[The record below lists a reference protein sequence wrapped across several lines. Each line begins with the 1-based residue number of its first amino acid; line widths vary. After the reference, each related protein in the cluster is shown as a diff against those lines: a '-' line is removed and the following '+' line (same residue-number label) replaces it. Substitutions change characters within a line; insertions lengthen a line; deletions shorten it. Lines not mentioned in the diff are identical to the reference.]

1 MKIADNDMTCI
12 DAMLPPT
19 DNWTIE
25 VLRLLLHRN
34 AQFSNDS
41 YLAWGSV
48 DEAPNQ
54 RFTGMFEAIIKET
67 RSGEINNESTEGG
80 RELYLFELLLRLGI
94 FL

>member
-1 MKIADNDMTCI
+1 MTCI

-34 AQFSNDS
+34 AQFSNVDS
-41 YLAWGSV
+41 YLLWGSV
-48 DEAPNQ
+48 ESPNH
-54 RFTGMFEAIIKET
+54 RFTRMFEAIIKET